1 MKFGESPPTLALPL
15 FFRKCFTQGSRCH
28 SAWLPSRCRC
38 KKKNSSLPVQSFE
51 KFGIRKPTLFKKHFC
66 ITRNKNDTKTI
77 VTFCKKSSIFA
88 RLKHLEGQ
96 IEPKRRVEL
105 PSTCQEQL
113 EHERIKWTSNPI
125 MHLICASAHG
135 EERKSRYLSPSPQ
148 SLTD

>member
-15 FFRKCFTQGSRCH
+15 CFLGSVSPR
-28 SAWLPSRCRC
+28 APAVTPLDFLPAVDA
-38 KKKNSSLPVQSFE
+38 KKNSSLPVQRFE

-113 EHERIKWTSNPI
+113 EHKRIK
-125 MHLICASAHG
+125 
-135 EERKSRYLSPSPQ
+135 
-148 SLTD
+148 